1 MHQAIT
7 DRIEAL
13 RESKGLS
20 VPALATA
27 SGIPRVTL
35 TRRLQN
41 PDTFTLA
48 ELSRLA
54 EALETTTRDLALPEA
69 S

>member
-13 RESKGLS
+13 RASKGLS
-20 VPALATA
+20 VPQLAVA

-35 TRRLQN
+35 TRRLHN
-41 PDTFTLA
+41 PETFTLA
-48 ELSRLA
+48 ELARLA
-54 EALETTTRDLALPEA
+54 EVLETTTRDLALPEA